1 MAVNANSL
9 NNRPTT
15 PPMNSS
21 GINAATSEKLMDTTV
36 KPISPEPLIA
46 ASRLPRPASRC
57 RWMFSTTTIASST
70 TKPTAITMATRVR
83 LFRLNPITYIR
94 AKLATSETPSTAD
107 TISVADS

>member
-1 MAVNANSL
+1 
-9 NNRPTT
+9 
-15 PPMNSS
+15 
-21 GINAATSEKLMDTTV
+21 
-36 KPISPEPLIA
+36 
-46 ASRLPRPASRC
+46 
-57 RWMFSTTTIASST
+57 MFSTTTIASST